1 MVMVSYGGGGR
12 WSLLLMS
19 SSPPAAAAAECGH
32 LVHEGL
38 LQLPEIGTPSSSV
51 LLAARTSKTT
61 IITIT
66 MTK

>member
-1 MVMVSYGGGGR
+1 MVMSYGGDGR
-12 WSLLLMS
+12 CSLLWMM
-19 SSPPAAAAAECGH
+19 SSPPAAAAAAAECGD

-38 LQLPEIGTPSSSV
+38 FQLSEIRTPSSSV
-51 LLAARTSKTT
+51 LLAARTVQT